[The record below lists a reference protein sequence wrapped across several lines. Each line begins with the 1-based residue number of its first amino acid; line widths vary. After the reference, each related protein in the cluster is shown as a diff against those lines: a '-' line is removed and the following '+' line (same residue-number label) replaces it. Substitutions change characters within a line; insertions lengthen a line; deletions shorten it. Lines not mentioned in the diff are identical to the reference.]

1 MNFQMSGRKPD
12 SVMWEHF
19 SKPVDENG
27 VEDFRKAKCHHCPA
41 VLSRGKPDTP
51 FNLCS
56 NGSMWSH
63 MRNKHKAELE
73 EAKKEMETTTG
84 APCLAKSW
92 TSCSSSDEGG
102 QTKI

>member
-41 VLSRGKPDTP
+41 KNNRSTMSGEKLDQLLFLR
-51 FNLCS
+51 
-56 NGSMWSH
+56 
-63 MRNKHKAELE
+63 
-73 EAKKEMETTTG
+73 
-84 APCLAKSW
+84 
-92 TSCSSSDEGG
+92 
-102 QTKI
+102 